1 MNEADVL
8 SRNFRSYFTK
18 GELRPRFAGRKTI
31 STGHFPTSPS
41 LVDPTATTPTQRV
54 VIVAVRTDEKL
65 LEVRAIDVTRVG
77 ATATKAIGDEAKA
90 KMGWVMHG

>member
-1 MNEADVL
+1 M
-8 SRNFRSYFTK
+8 
-18 GELRPRFAGRKTI
+18 
-31 STGHFPTSPS
+31 
-41 LVDPTATTPTQRV
+41 DPTATTPTQRV

-90 KMGWVMHG
+90 KMGESRSTKFFAGANPDMG

>member
-1 MNEADVL
+1 M
-8 SRNFRSYFTK
+8 
-18 GELRPRFAGRKTI
+18 
-31 STGHFPTSPS
+31 
-41 LVDPTATTPTQRV
+41 DPTATTPTQRV